1 MLKVSAVKGDAH
13 VGEGASNG
21 KCETGEP
28 YRTTVG
34 FFAPAGVEIDLVRIN
49 PRVLPGVRIVAI
61 DLELFTRVASAG
73 ACRVFPRSMR
83 DSLDTLKFLGTGN
96 RFSTVTLGS

>member
-1 MLKVSAVKGDAH
+1 MAMRTMAKVPATASAKQAKH
-13 VGEGASNG
+13 IA
-21 KCETGEP
+21 
-28 YRTTVG
+28 TTVG
-34 FFAPAGVEIDLVRIN
+34 IFAPAGVEIDLVRIN

-61 DLELFTRVASAG
+61 DLNFFTRVASAG
-73 ACRVFPRSMR
+73 ACQVFPRSMR